1 MRILLLLTA
10 LACEG
15 CFLDTHEITGH
26 WDISADGANGSCIP
40 GEEIYVEVRDEEADW
55 FDCASGRFSTSVST
69 GNRDFTVELM
79 LDGGGPLSLD
89 YQGTAY
95 VQLEH
100 ITDDFDVG
108 LVTFERN

>member
-1 MRILLLLTA
+1 VRILLLLTA
-10 LACEG
+10 LAAQG

-26 WDISADGANGSCIP
+26 WAISSDGANGSCIP
-40 GEEIYVEVRDEEADW
+40 GEQIYVEVRDEEAEW
-55 FDCASGRFSTSVST
+55 FDCVEGTFSTSVST
-69 GNRDFTVELM
+69 AKRDFTVELT
-79 LDGGGPLSLD
+79 LDGGGQLSLA
-89 YQGTAY
+89 YQGFAY